1 MEIRSRFSDSL
12 FVVAAFGVSRLVLE
26 AVGLLAFYK
35 IRPHISFAHV
45 WNYSDLPWLSIW
57 GVWDTGWYL
66 EVAQHGYDLARRTAN
81 ETPNQANWAFFPAY
95 PAICR
100 GLAEIL
106 GAPVFAVM
114 VALSNACFLAAL
126 FIVRKVTETA
136 FGAAAARHAVL
147 LLCFIPGSYVFSSAY
162 PESLFLL
169 LMASTL
175 AFVDRRQ
182 WLAAGGAAAL
192 AALTRNTG
200 IGLVL
205 YMAMAHVRQSLATPA
220 VGSSLVGRLL
230 PGWHETWRVL
240 CGLALPVAA
249 LLGFCLY
256 LYVHV
261 GDPIAFATVQ
271 DAWLRQYVFPLLP
284 LLLPWRESGF
294 WHNPLNYTA
303 ALTAVLLLIQLAL
316 WRRWELFA
324 LGAFFV
330 LFPLTSGIES
340 YVRYS
345 ICMLPVVMAAGAI
358 LARHRRSALIVLPG
372 LALLNGLMMIGWSLG
387 LTMTF

>member
-1 MEIRSRFSDSL
+1 MEIRSRFNDSL
-12 FVVAAFGVSRLVLE
+12 LVVAAFGFSRLVLE

-66 EVAQHGYDLARRTAN
+66 EVAQHGYDLARRTAGA
-81 ETPNQANWAFFPAY
+81 TPNQANWAFFPAY

-100 GLAEIL
+100 GLAELL

-126 FIVRKVTETA
+126 FVVRKATETA
-136 FGAAAARHAVL
+136 FGAGAARYAVL

-162 PESLFLL
+162 PEALFLL

-175 AFVDRRQ
+175 VLADERR
-182 WLAAGGAAAL
+182 WLAAGCAAAL

-205 YMAMAHVRQSLATPA
+205 YMAVSHLRLSLAAPA
-220 VGSSLVGRLL
+220 IGKTIARRLL
-230 PGWHETWRVL
+230 PPWGEAWRLL
-240 CGLALPVAA
+240 CALALPVAA
-249 LLGFCLY
+249 LLGFCIY
-256 LYVHV
+256 LLVHT
-261 GDPIAFATVQ
+261 GDPLAFVTVLDGWQ
-271 DAWLRQYVFPLLP
+271 RHHVFPLLP
-284 LLLPWRESGF
+284 LLLPWNESGF
-294 WHNPLNYTA
+294 WHNPLNYA
-303 ALTAVLLLIQLAL
+303 AAVIAIFLLVQLAA
-316 WRRWELFA
+316 WRRWDLLVFRAFLA
-324 LGAFFV
+324 LS
-330 LFPLTSGIES
+330 PLTRGLES
-340 YVRYS
+340 YLRYS
-345 ICMLPVVMAAGAI
+345 ICMLPLIMAAGAI
-358 LARHRRSALIVLPG
+358 LARHPTSAVIALSV
-372 LALLNGLMMIGWSLG
+372 LALLNGLMMVGWSLG